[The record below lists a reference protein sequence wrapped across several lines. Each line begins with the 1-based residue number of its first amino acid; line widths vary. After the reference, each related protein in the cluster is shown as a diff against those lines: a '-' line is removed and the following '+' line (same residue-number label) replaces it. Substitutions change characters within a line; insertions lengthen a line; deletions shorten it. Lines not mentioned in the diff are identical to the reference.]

1 MSYTFETGVVTM
13 RKIAYFAFLCA
24 VFIGCYDY
32 TYVDDYYDV
41 AVSGM
46 MEHRKLSGKLD
57 FPKSFKVS
65 SLKAFELDTNWNQVE
80 ELEAVLDSGD
90 SSYHID
96 YRDYSNQLVQLI
108 VSGTWKNFDSVGVS
122 VTFEKIEDITT
133 ISTKYRI
140 DLDLFDYLEIP
151 RVEKLM
157 EDGYPI
163 EIAKEKSEQEIMSIY
178 AKGLS
183 QDEDIKSFA
192 YTLFSIGDSDS
203 GFVENIEN
211 FRNDFVDGSWM
222 DYRDRIKTADYLTQ
236 NWQSFSSDDLRY
248 YGQVQMGSYGIPI
261 DSHSGETFV
270 IEDSTSAFYKDSL
283 VCAGY
288 GRARWRRDD
297 GGYDTYAHNILRPF
311 TDLER
316 EIGACVFDSL
326 KWGDKDTTV
335 VEFEGET
342 YKCSH
347 QLDSSVPTKPDFE
360 NWKKVKSRK

>member
-1 MSYTFETGVVTM
+1 MKNVLS
-13 RKIAYFAFLCA
+13 IAFLCVILA
-24 VFIGCYDY
+24 GCYDY

-46 MEHRKLSGKLD
+46 MSNRTLDGKLR
-57 FPKSFKVS
+57 FPETFEVS
-65 SLKAFELDTNWNQVE
+65 SMKAFELDSNWMQVE
-80 ELEAVLDSGD
+80 ELEVELDSGD
-90 SSYHID
+90 ASFYID
-96 YRDYSNQLVQLI
+96 RRDYSNRLVRLV
-108 VSGTWKNFDSVGVS
+108 VSGTWKDFDSIGVS
-122 VTFEKIEDITT
+122 VEFEKIEDIVAIETYDH
-133 ISTKYRI
+133 IGF
-140 DLDLFDYLEIP
+140 LLFDHLLVP
-151 RVEKLM
+151 RIKELTKI
-157 EDGYPI
+157 GYPFV
-163 EIAKEKSEQEIMSIY
+163 AAQEKAEQELYSIY
-178 AKGLS
+178 GVGVNSPDKDFLY
-183 QDEDIKSFA
+183 E
-192 YTLFSIGDSDS
+192 LFKFSNSDS

-288 GRARWRRDD
+288 GRASWRRDD

-311 TDLER
+311 TALER

-326 KWGDKDTTV
+326 KWVNKDTTV

>member
-1 MSYTFETGVVTM
+1 MVKMKNYV
-13 RKIAYFAFLCA
+13 KICGFA
-24 VFIGCYDY
+24 VFCVLGCSADYDV
-32 TYVDDYYDV
+32 VDDYYEQQY
-41 AVSGM
+41 SEL
-46 MEHRKLSGKLD
+46 MENRACYGIVDFPEAFKLD
-57 FPKSFKVS
+57 SVSVYELDSSFKKIKKIKDVEVTAKNDGNS
-65 SLKAFELDTNWNQVE
+65 KFEV
-80 ELEAVLDSGD
+80 GR
-90 SSYHID
+90 
-96 YRDYSNQLVQLI
+96 RDYTSPIIRV
-108 VSGTWKNFDSVGVS
+108 VASGTWKDADSVDVAIE
-122 VTFEKIEDITT
+122 FEKIANI
-133 ISTKYRI
+133 ISGGYIYVR
-140 DLDLFDYLEIP
+140 LFDHLLVPRIKQLIEI
-151 RVEKLM
+151 
-157 EDGYPI
+157 GYPFV
-163 EIAKEKSEQEIMSIY
+163 AAQEKAEQELYSIY
-178 AKGLS
+178 GVGVNSPDKDFLY
-183 QDEDIKSFA
+183 E
-192 YTLFSIGDSDS
+192 LFKFSNSDS

-248 YGQVQMGSYGIPI
+248 YGQVQMGSYVISI
-261 DSHSGETFV
+261 DSRSGEIFV

-326 KWGDKDTTV
+326 KWGNKDTTV
-335 VEFEGET
+335 VEFEGAT

-360 NWKKVKSRK
+360 NWKKVR

>member
-1 MSYTFETGVVTM
+1 
-13 RKIAYFAFLCA
+13 
-24 VFIGCYDY
+24 
-32 TYVDDYYDV
+32 
-41 AVSGM
+41 
-46 MEHRKLSGKLD
+46 
-57 FPKSFKVS
+57 
-65 SLKAFELDTNWNQVE
+65 
-80 ELEAVLDSGD
+80 
-90 SSYHID
+90 
-96 YRDYSNQLVQLI
+96 
-108 VSGTWKNFDSVGVS
+108 
-122 VTFEKIEDITT
+122 
-133 ISTKYRI
+133 
-140 DLDLFDYLEIP
+140 
-151 RVEKLM
+151 M

-236 NWQSFSSDDLRY
+236 NWQSFSSADLRY

-288 GRARWRRDD
+288 GRTSWRRDD

-326 KWGDKDTTV
+326 KWVNKDTTV

>member
-1 MSYTFETGVVTM
+1 MKNYV
-13 RKIAYFAFLCA
+13 KICGFA
-24 VFIGCYDY
+24 VFCVLGCSADYDV
-32 TYVDDYYDV
+32 VDDYYEQQY
-41 AVSGM
+41 SEL
-46 MEHRKLSGKLD
+46 MENRACYGIVDFPEAFKLD
-57 FPKSFKVS
+57 SVSVYELDSSFKKIKKIKDVEVTAKNDGNS
-65 SLKAFELDTNWNQVE
+65 KFEV
-80 ELEAVLDSGD
+80 GR
-90 SSYHID
+90 
-96 YRDYSNQLVQLI
+96 RDYTSPIIRV
-108 VSGTWKNFDSVGVS
+108 VASGTWKDADSVDVAIE
-122 VTFEKIEDITT
+122 FEKIVNI
-133 ISTKYRI
+133 ISGGYNIYVR
-140 DLDLFDYLEIP
+140 LFDHLLVP
-151 RVEKLM
+151 RIKELTKI
-157 EDGYPI
+157 GYPFV
-163 EIAKEKSEQEIMSIY
+163 AAQEKAEQELYSIY
-178 AKGLS
+178 GVGVNSPDKDFLY
-183 QDEDIKSFA
+183 E
-192 YTLFSIGDSDS
+192 LFKFSNSDS

-288 GRARWRRDD
+288 GRASWRRDD

-311 TDLER
+311 TALER

-326 KWGDKDTTV
+326 KWVNKDTTV